1 MYNAHFFLTHFASKI
16 EMRIIH
22 TQNLLF
28 SYELICI
35 TQKIQSRTTPSFT
48 EQGEINQDKKFVKLY
63 TSLQYTSYLCQF
75 KSHMLPIT
83 IENHLHF
90 LKYFDDKI
98 IYMKN
103 FLKAMLKFVTPISL
117 MIFCTKLMRKDLK
130 EKRSWKYAPHLEF
143 IMWPASLVRSR
154 SPPSENRLQNRG
166 VHCTQVN
173 MVIKILRNQ
182 VQLSK
187 YNKNTEPG

>member
-16 EMRIIH
+16 EIRIIH

-35 TQKIQSRTTPSFT
+35 TQKIQSRTTPSFMK
-48 EQGEINQDKKFVKLY
+48 QGEINQDKKFVKLY

-83 IENHLHF
+83 IENHLRF

-98 IYMKN
+98 ISMKN

-117 MIFCTKLMRKDLK
+117 MFFCTNAKKIWKRKYPGNMLHILNL
-130 EKRSWKYAPHLEF
+130 SCG
-143 IMWPASLVRSR
+143 
-154 SPPSENRLQNRG
+154 LQ
-166 VHCTQVN
+166 V
-173 MVIKILRNQ
+173 
-182 VQLSK
+182 
-187 YNKNTEPG
+187 